1 MNEMFDFFKKKPKEK
16 LDCLG
21 VYEIKPYHYFE
32 SNMTYAKDI
41 LILDSDGVKVYTRM
55 HKSTLF
61 LFTFVENEENYQRE
75 HYTYEALK
83 EKIDAVI
90 TEEHTAL
97 IQLVIFKR
105 NNLETI
111 RLASEIPFN
120 SKKEFNQSFV
130 YDEEKIRLKYYRP
143 VPDFYQLYNH
153 YAEALMFD
161 LGVIDIE
168 KR

>member
-1 MNEMFDFFKKKPKEK
+1 MFDFFRRKPKEQ

-32 SNMTYAKDI
+32 SNMTYAKDA
-41 LILDSDGVKVYTRM
+41 LVYNQDGIKVYTRLY
-55 HKSTLF
+55 KSTLF
-61 LFTFVENEENYQRE
+61 IFTFVENEMNYQKRNF
-75 HYTYEALK
+75 TYEALK

-90 TEEHTAL
+90 IDPHTAL
-97 IQLVIFKR
+97 IQLVVFK
-105 NNLETI
+105 NNNSDTI
-111 RLASEIPFN
+111 RIASEVPFN

-130 YDEEKIRLKYYRP
+130 YDAEKIRLKFYRP

-153 YAEALMFD
+153 YAEALIFD
-161 LGVIDIE
+161 LGVIDLE